1 MTLLLLK
8 LYERNCNKTKTY
20 MTYRVKK
27 MKPIIQ
33 ISNLSK
39 FYKDAETYSLND
51 FSMEVQEGDIFGLLG
66 PNGAGKTTL
75 ISILCGLIKPTSG
88 SFTID
93 GLNYSANANTI
104 KKIIGVVPQEYALY
118 PTLTARE
125 NLLYFGSMY
134 GLKGNDLKEKVI
146 DTLDLLG
153 LLKFADKRIETFSG
167 GMKRR
172 VNLIAGILHNPKVL
186 FLDEPTVGVD
196 VHSKNVIIDYLK
208 ELNKKGT
215 TIIYTSHHLSEAQDF
230 CNNIAIVDGG
240 IIHTKGTPKDLIAS
254 THNARNLEDVFI
266 SLTGKELRDA
276 I

>member
-1 MTLLLLK
+1 MQ
-8 LYERNCNKTKTY
+8 
-20 MTYRVKK
+20 
-27 MKPIIQ
+27 PIIQ
-33 ISNLSK
+33 ILQLSK
-39 FYKDAETYSLND
+39 KYKDAETYSLND
-51 FSMEVQEGDIFGLLG
+51 FSLSVNEGQIFGLLG

-75 ISILCGLIKPTSG
+75 ISMLCGLIKPTSG
-88 SFTID
+88 SFSINN
-93 GLNYSANANTI
+93 LNYADNSDEI

-125 NLLYFGSMY
+125 NLMYFGSMY

-146 DTLDLLG
+146 GNLDFLG

-172 VNLIAGILHNPKVL
+172 VNLIAGILHNPKIL

-196 VHSKNVIIDYLK
+196 VQSKSAIIDYLK
-208 ELNKKGT
+208 QLNKNGT

-230 CNNIAIVDGG
+230 CTNIAIIDRGQLYARD
-240 IIHTKGTPKDLIAS
+240 TPENLIRS
-254 THNARNLEDVFI
+254 TANANNLEDVFI
-266 SLTGKELRDA
+266 SLTGKELRDD